1 MPLTR
6 ISMLA
11 GRSSEVKAQIKE
23 VVSQT
28 VVDKLHVPA
37 SDRFVLIEE
46 YDRENFSYDPNCL
59 DIERSDGFL
68 IVQIVLNAGRT
79 SDVKKEFYEA
89 LAEQLH
95 QQCQIRTEDVFI
107 NLVEV
112 TKDNWSYGNGA
123 APFIL

>member
-11 GRSSEVKAQIKE
+11 GRSSEAKAQIKE

-46 YDRENFSYDPNCL
+46 FDRENFSYDPNCL

-79 SDVKKEFYEA
+79 SDVKKNFMKPWRSSSISNA
-89 LAEQLH
+89 KFVPKM
-95 QQCQIRTEDVFI
+95 CSSI
-107 NLVEV
+107 
-112 TKDNWSYGNGA
+112 
-123 APFIL
+123 